1 MKVLLDEC
9 VPKPLLKRLSGH
21 IFSTAQE
28 MGWRS
33 IKNGELL
40 ALAEDAFDIFLTSD
54 QNLRYQQNLKNR
66 RIAVIVLSTNLWP
79 AIRTNCDLI
88 QSALDC
94 IQPGEWKEVNI
105 PVEI

>member
-33 IKNGELL
+33 IKNGDYLPLQKMPSIFFLL
-40 ALAEDAFDIFLTSD
+40 LTKTFDIS
-54 QNLRYQQNLKNR
+54 K
-66 RIAVIVLSTNLWP
+66 I
-79 AIRTNCDLI
+79 
-88 QSALDC
+88 
-94 IQPGEWKEVNI
+94 
-105 PVEI
+105 